1 MMMMAP
7 DEDGCVVDLQNPL
20 VNVGLHLAGKS
31 CINWSLKENT
41 GAVLLDLVANPEAAV
56 WVYGLVLPDRN
67 TLYCRTTGVKAKV

>member
-1 MMMMAP
+1 MYLMSP
-7 DEDGCVVDLQNPL
+7 TD
-20 VNVGLHLAGKS
+20 
-31 CINWSLKENT
+31 WSLKEDT